1 MVSACENECM
11 ISENEIIANTPH
23 DDIEFTG
30 SGMLMKNIVA
40 VYAVKTNT
48 SGNDFIIV
56 DDKNQKEFQRVL
68 DEMYSFRYY
77 TTEREETVI
86 RQYIDAD
93 GDPYYVEE
101 TVIKTILNIER
112 DTMTTSEAADY
123 FSFNKKQREY
133 LDTLMSQ
140 DFDEIWA
147 VLLH

>member
-11 ISENEIIANTPH
+11 ISENEIIANKPH

-56 DDKNQKEFQRVL
+56 DYKNQKEFQRVL

-77 TTEREETVI
+77 TTEREETVM
-86 RQYIDAD
+86 RQYVDAD

-112 DTMTTSEAADY
+112 DTMMTSEAADH

-147 VLLH
+147 VLVD

>member
-48 SGNDFIIV
+48 SGDDFIIV
-56 DDKNQKEFQRVL
+56 DDKNQKEFQRVF
-68 DEMYSFRYY
+68 DEMYSFHYY
-77 TTEREETVI
+77 TAEREETVM
-86 RQYIDAD
+86 RQYVDAD
-93 GDPYYVEE
+93 GNPYYVEE

-147 VLLH
+147 VLVD

>member
-11 ISENEIIANTPH
+11 ISENEIISNIPH
-23 DDIEFTG
+23 DELEFTG
-30 SGMLMKNIVA
+30 SGLLMKNIVA

-48 SGNDFIIV
+48 AGDNFAIV
-56 DDKNQKEFQRVL
+56 DEKNQEEFRRVF
-68 DEMYSFRYY
+68 DEMYSFQYY

-93 GDPYYVEE
+93 GNPYYVEE

-147 VLLH
+147 VLVD

>member
-1 MVSACENECM
+1 MMSAC
-11 ISENEIIANTPH
+11 ENEIIANTPH

-56 DDKNQKEFQRVL
+56 DYKNQKEFQRVL

-77 TTEREETVI
+77 TTEREETVM
-86 RQYIDAD
+86 RQYVDAD

-112 DTMTTSEAADY
+112 DTMMTSEAADH

-147 VLLH
+147 VLVD